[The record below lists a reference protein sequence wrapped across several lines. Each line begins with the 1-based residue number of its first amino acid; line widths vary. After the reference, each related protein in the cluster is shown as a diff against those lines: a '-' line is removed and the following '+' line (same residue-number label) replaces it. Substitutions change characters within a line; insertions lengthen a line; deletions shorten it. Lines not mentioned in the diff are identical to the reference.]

1 MPEALQKSIPPKS
14 FPKSLE
20 IHSMDQLELTA
31 IQANIRR
38 YGWQSLAVRL
48 TSIVLASFF
57 ILCGSYLGWQVFPT
71 SFRIW
76 PVVVLFLL
84 WMLDGHY
91 KLMQSKY
98 VDLYPKALD
107 GTFTNLAVNVE
118 DKYNVSSLWRPMTM
132 APYVTLIVL
141 IALANLGF

>member
-1 MPEALQKSIPPKS
+1 MEAKVAQMHHELTDIQV
-14 FPKSLE
+14 L
-20 IHSMDQLELTA
+20 DRLELTA

-38 YGWQSLAVRL
+38 YGWQALAVRL
-48 TSIVLASFF
+48 TAVILASLFMLF
-57 ILCGSYLGWQVFPT
+57 GYASWLVFPT

-91 KLMQSKY
+91 KFMQQQY
-98 VDLYPKALD
+98 VELYPKAAD
-107 GTFTNLAVNVE
+107 GSFTDLAVQVN
-118 DKYNVSSLWRPMTM
+118 DRYNVASLWRPLTM
-132 APYVTLIVL
+132 LPYVTLIGL

>member
-1 MPEALQKSIPPKS
+1 MAEPEAASVNTIFNRKRSSELQPV
-14 FPKSLE
+14 
-20 IHSMDQLELTA
+20 DQLELTA

-38 YGWQSLAVRL
+38 YGWQALAVRL
-48 TSIVLASFF
+48 VAVTLASLFMLF
-57 ILCGSYLGWQVFPT
+57 GYASWLVFPT

-91 KLMQSKY
+91 KLMQQKY
-98 VDLYPKALD
+98 VELYPKAAD
-107 GTFTNLAVNVE
+107 GHFTDLAVQVD
-118 DKYNVSSLWRPMTM
+118 DKYNVASLWRPLTMT
-132 APYVTLIVL
+132 PYVALIGL

>member
-1 MPEALQKSIPPKS
+1 MAEQMAKISQLNRA
-14 FPKSLE
+14 E
-20 IHSMDQLELTA
+20 IQSMDQLELNA

-48 TSIVLASFF
+48 VAVTLASMFMLF
-57 ILCGSYLGWQVFPT
+57 GYASWLVFPT

-91 KLMQSKY
+91 KFMQKQY
-98 VDLYPKALD
+98 VDLYPKAAD
-107 GTFTNLAVNVE
+107 GTFTVLAVQVD
-118 DKYNVSSLWRPMTM
+118 DKYNFASLWRPLTMT
-132 APYVTLIVL
+132 PYVALIGL
-141 IALANLGF
+141 IALVNLGF